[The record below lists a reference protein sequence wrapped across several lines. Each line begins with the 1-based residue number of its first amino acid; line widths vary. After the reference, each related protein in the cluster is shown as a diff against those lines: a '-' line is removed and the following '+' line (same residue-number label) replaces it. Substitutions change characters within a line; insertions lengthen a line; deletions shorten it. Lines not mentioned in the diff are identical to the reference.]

1 MKHSLFLIV
10 LPYGEHE
17 LEYCIDDA
25 GTPVLVEKFYKIIH
39 HGPSYFLG
47 DEPGPLEEETER
59 NITFSELRKAAR
71 KKNAELFFDINEEN
85 WQELVEKHEN
95 HQSFLRQKDI
105 LDWRLKREKI
115 SREEYDERLHE
126 LIERTGE
133 YEE

>member
-25 GTPVLVEKFYKIIH
+25 GTPVLVEK
-39 HGPSYFLG
+39 
-47 DEPGPLEEETER
+47 
-59 NITFSELRKAAR
+59 
-71 KKNAELFFDINEEN
+71 
-85 WQELVEKHEN
+85 HEN

-115 SREEYDERLHE
+115 SQEEYDERLHE
-126 LIERTGE
+126 LIEKTGE